1 MNPKN
6 KNLYQEQ
13 KEVIQMGNKKSSD
26 TLQIEVMLK
35 VADLLFSKELIN
47 SQEKQELKKLIHG
60 KQGGDSHV
68 RYIA

>member
-1 MNPKN
+1 MNPHSR
-6 KNLYQEQ
+6 NLYQEQ

-26 TLQIEVMLK
+26 TLQMEVMLK

-47 SQEKQELKKLIHG
+47 SQEKQELKKLIHE